1 MKKIS
6 RFFFATLAAT
16 SVMFACTPTPTPEPE
31 PNPGENTGGNTGGE
45 NTGGNT
51 EEKPNEVTFT
61 ATTESLAEWAQGDK
75 ISVFDGTSILSAEN
89 SEPAGQTAKFKV
101 TVAKDA
107 KAYVAAYPENQTLTA
122 AGASFSVPAEQ
133 PAAAPRASMIA
144 KSSNSRLYFRNLT
157 ATLSVALDMEGASS
171 FVFTAANGAKIAGD
185 YAVDYTGDDPVV
197 APAESAV
204 ASVKVAAAAEVT
216 FTVLPCTIEGYS
228 LIVYDAAGQEI
239 ATSVSDA
246 VITLAPGQ
254 NAELGTIKSN
264 ADLPTVYKVSHVWL
278 YGGTGPEW
286 GGGRVA
292 DLMNPAEGKEYIF
305 AGPEGHGIDALRD
318 DYITVDSEGNLEFY
332 AGEDGKHWWMAV
344 SKELD
349 PKKHHE
355 LAAADKYSA
364 FPKNHGK
371 MYVTEEGAVTFVLDD
386 FSTER
391 SASLVAPGTIDVY
404 VHESNAGYNR
414 SITLESMAIR
424 YDNPNRK
431 DEWGEKWASDYDVFY
446 CTPRS
451 IFYEFEQMPAGFVVP
466 EAAKTFDESEYVE
479 PEYPADLT
487 YDITT
492 LPGSYT
498 LKEYKVL
505 GGSGDDPAFVG
516 VIEKS
521 WCWGDSVWALQDD
534 QLDIVATGMTA
545 TEVTGT
551 SNYWAGANEAFWGYI
566 WHPGQED
573 EANLAEIYDR
583 LPKGNKS
590 FTYNLETKVVTFEGG
605 VEAKLLTPA
614 KYHFDQGNRDLE
626 IDLDQIGIQFDV
638 MEMIDATGQ
647 RWNDIDRFVNA
658 PILYVM
664 VFTKNAE

>member
-16 SVMFACTPTPTPEPE
+16 SVMFACTPAPTPEPE
-31 PNPGENTGGNTGGE
+31 PNPGE

-89 SEPAGQTAKFKV
+89 SEAAGQTAKFKLV
-101 TVAKDA
+101 VAKDA

-122 AGASFSVPAEQ
+122 VGASFSVPAEQ

-254 NAELGTIKSN
+254 NADLGTIKSN
-264 ADLPTVYKVSHVWL
+264 ADLPTVYKVAHVWL
-278 YGGTGPEW
+278 YGGTGPEYDCC
-286 GGGRVA
+286 RIV
-292 DLMNPAEGKEYIF
+292 DLMNLSEEKAYVI
-305 AGPEGHGIDALRD
+305 ADIEGHGIAALAD
-318 DYITVDSEGNLEFY
+318 DYITVAADGTFTFY
-332 AGEDGKHWWMAV
+332 AGEDGKHWFPAV

-349 PKKHHE
+349 TKKYKE
-355 LAAADKYSA
+355 LSVDDKYS
-364 FPKNHGK
+364 FLPKNHGS
-371 MYVTEEGAVTFVLDD
+371 MDMDETGAIVFTLDD
-386 FSTER
+386 GQTTTQ
-391 SASLVAPGTIDVY
+391 AQLYAPGEIVFYEGKYSVTTE
-404 VHESNAGYNR
+404 HLS
-414 SITLESMAIR
+414 IR
-424 YDNPNRK
+424 YDNTNRQ
-431 DEWGEKWASDYDVFY
+431 DFWDPAYGDYSVFY
-446 CTPRS
+446 ANPRS
-451 IFYEFEQMPAGFVVP
+451 LVYELEEMPAGFVVP
-466 EAAKTFDESEYVE
+466 AAAQTFDEYVYVE
-479 PEYPADLT
+479 PDYPVGSD

-498 LKEYKVL
+498 LNEYRVL

-521 WCWGDSVWALQDD
+521 WCWGDSVGALQDD

-551 SNYWAGANEAFWGYI
+551 TNYWAGANEKFWDYI

-573 EANLAEIYDR
+573 EASLAETYDR

-605 VEAKLLTPA
+605 VEAKLLIPGD
-614 KYHFDQGNRDLE
+614 YHFEQGNRDLT
-626 IDLDQIGIQFDV
+626 INDNQIGIQFDV

-647 RWNDIDRFVNA
+647 RWNDVDRFVNA

>member
-1 MKKIS
+1 MKKIT
-6 RFFFATLAAT
+6 RTILAAIA
-16 SVMFACTPTPTPEPE
+16 VMSLVFSCTPEPTPEPD
-31 PNPGENTGGNTGGE
+31 NGGGNTVTPE
-45 NTGGNT
+45 
-51 EEKPNEVTFT
+51 PPAPVDNEVTFT

-89 SEPAGQTAKFKV
+89 SEAAGQTAKFKV

-107 KAYVAAYPENQTLTA
+107 KNYVAAFPENQTLTA
-122 AGASFSVPAEQ
+122 TGASFSVPAEQ

-185 YAVDYTGDDPVV
+185 YAVDYTGDDP
-197 APAESAV
+197 AITPAESAV
-204 ASVKVAAAAEVT
+204 AAVTVAAAAQVT

-278 YGGTGPEW
+278 YGGTGPEY

-318 DYITVDSEGNLEFY
+318 DYIEVAADGSMKFY

-349 PKKHHE
+349 PKKYKE
-355 LAAADKYSA
+355 LTIAHKIEFLPRYEGSVAIDMETGIATLTNAAGEAKEAEVVLPGEFTVYEGPADHPEY
-364 FPKNHGK
+364 
-371 MYVTEEGAVTFVLDD
+371 TRTITF
-386 FSTER
+386 E
-391 SASLVAPGTIDVY
+391 
-404 VHESNAGYNR
+404 N
-414 SITLESMAIR
+414 MALA
-424 YDNPNRK
+424 YTAQNRK
-431 DEWGEKWASDYDVFY
+431 DDWDHFASDVDVY
-446 CTPRS
+446 YNCVRK
-451 IFYEFEQMPAGFVVP
+451 IFYELEQMPAGFVVP
-466 EAAKTFDESEYVE
+466 EAAKTIDETEYVE
-479 PEYPADLT
+479 PDYPAGSDYDLT
-487 YDITT
+487 Q

-498 LKEYKVL
+498 LNEYLVL
-505 GGSGDDPAFVG
+505 GGSGSDPAFVG
-516 VIEKS
+516 VVNKS
-521 WCWGDSVWALQDD
+521 WCWDDSVWCISDD

-551 SNYWAGANEAFWGYI
+551 TNYWPGANEKFWDYL
-566 WHPGQED
+566 WHGGKED
-573 EANLAEIYDR
+573 EVDMSSVYDR
-583 LPKGNKS
+583 LPKGNKT
-590 FTYNLETKVVTFEGG
+590 FTYSIESKIVTFEGG
-605 VEAKLLTPA
+605 VQAKLLTPGD
-614 KYHFDQGNRDLE
+614 YHFEQGNRDRTIE
-626 IDLDQIGIQFDV
+626 DGQIALQFDV
-638 MEMIDATGQ
+638 MEMIDSTPQ
-647 RWNDIDRFVNA
+647 QWTDVDRFVTA
-658 PILYVM
+658 PILYLM
-664 VFTKNAE
+664 LFTKNAE

>member
-89 SEPAGQTAKFKV
+89 SEAAGQTAKFKV
-101 TVAKDA
+101 VVAKDA

-197 APAESAV
+197 TPAESAV
-204 ASVKVAAAAEVT
+204 AAVTVAAAAQVT

-278 YGGTGPEW
+278 YGGTGPEYDCA
-286 GGGRVA
+286 RVYDLFNLPEERATALA
-292 DLMNPAEGKEYIF
+292 DID
-305 AGPEGHGIDALRD
+305 GHGIEALRD
-318 DYITVDSEGNLEFY
+318 DYITVANDGTLMFY
-332 AGEDGKHWWMAV
+332 AGEDGKHWFPAV
-344 SKELD
+344 SKDLD
-349 PKKHHE
+349 PKKYKE
-355 LAAADKYSA
+355 LSIADKLS
-364 FPKNHGK
+364 FLPKNHGV
-371 MYVTEEGAVTFVLDD
+371 MDYGEEEGSVIFTLDD
-386 FSTER
+386 GETTTN
-391 SASLVAPGTIDVY
+391 ASLVAPGEVVFY
-404 VHESNAGYNR
+404 EGKYSA
-414 SITLESMAIR
+414 TLENIGIR
-424 YDNPNRK
+424 YNNSNRK
-431 DEWGEKWASDYDVFY
+431 DNWDSPSGAYDVFY
-446 CTPRS
+446 CNPRS
-451 IFYEFEQMPAGFVVP
+451 IIYELEEMPAGFVVP
-466 EAAKTFDESEYVE
+466 AAAQTVDEYVYVE
-479 PEYPADLT
+479 PDYPADVT

-505 GGSGDDPAFVG
+505 GGSGSDPAFVG
-516 VIEKS
+516 VVDKS
-521 WCWGDSVWALQDD
+521 WCWDDSVWCISDD

-545 TEVTGT
+545 TEATGT
-551 SNYWAGANEAFWGYI
+551 VNYWAGANEKFWDYI
-566 WHPGQED
+566 WHPGKED
-573 EANLAEIYDR
+573 EQDLSAIYDR

-590 FTYNLETKVVTFEGG
+590 FTYNIGSKEIVFEGG
-605 VEAKLLTPA
+605 VKAKLLTPA
-614 KYHFDQGNRDLE
+614 DYHFEQGNRDLTIE
-626 IDLDQIGIQFDV
+626 STQIGIQFDV
-638 MEMIDATGQ
+638 MEMIDATPQ
-647 RWNDIDRFVNA
+647 QWTDVDRFVNA

-664 VFTKNAE
+664 LFEKNAE

>member
-16 SVMFACTPTPTPEPE
+16 SVMFACTPAPTPEPE
-31 PNPGENTGGNTGGE
+31 PNPGE

-89 SEPAGQTAKFKV
+89 SEAAGQTAKFKLV
-101 TVAKDA
+101 VAKDA

-122 AGASFSVPAEQ
+122 VGASFSVPAEQ

-185 YAVDYTGDDPVV
+185 YAVDYTGDDP
-197 APAESAV
+197 AITPAESAV
-204 ASVKVAAAAEVT
+204 AAVTVAAAAQVT

-254 NAELGTIKSN
+254 NADLGTIKSN
-264 ADLPTVYKVSHVWL
+264 ADLPTVYKVAHVWL
-278 YGGTGPEW
+278 YGGTGPEYDCC
-286 GGGRVA
+286 RIV
-292 DLMNPAEGKEYIF
+292 DLMNLSEEKAYVI
-305 AGPEGHGIDALRD
+305 ADIEGHGIAALAD
-318 DYITVDSEGNLEFY
+318 DYITVAADGTFTFY
-332 AGEDGKHWWMAV
+332 AGEDGKHWFPAV

-349 PKKHHE
+349 TKKYKE
-355 LAAADKYSA
+355 LSVDDKYS
-364 FPKNHGK
+364 FLPKNHGS
-371 MYVTEEGAVTFVLDD
+371 MDMDETGAIVFTLDD
-386 FSTER
+386 GQTTTQ
-391 SASLVAPGTIDVY
+391 AQLYAPGEIVFYEGKYSVTTE
-404 VHESNAGYNR
+404 HLS
-414 SITLESMAIR
+414 IR
-424 YDNPNRK
+424 YDNTNRQ
-431 DEWGEKWASDYDVFY
+431 DFWDPAYGDYSVFY
-446 CTPRS
+446 ANPRS
-451 IFYEFEQMPAGFVVP
+451 LVYELEEMPAGFVVP
-466 EAAKTFDESEYVE
+466 AAAQTFDEYVYVE
-479 PEYPADLT
+479 PDYPVGSD

-498 LKEYKVL
+498 LNEYRVL

-521 WCWGDSVWALQDD
+521 WCWGDSVGALQDD

-551 SNYWAGANEAFWGYI
+551 TNYWAGANEKFWDYI

-573 EANLAEIYDR
+573 EASLAETYDR

-605 VEAKLLTPA
+605 VEAKLLTPGD
-614 KYHFDQGNRDLE
+614 YHFEQGNRDLT
-626 IDLDQIGIQFDV
+626 INDNQIGIQFDV

-647 RWNDIDRFVNA
+647 RWNDVDRFVNA

>member
-16 SVMFACTPTPTPEPE
+16 SVMFACTPAPTPEPE
-31 PNPGENTGGNTGGE
+31 PNPGE

-89 SEPAGQTAKFKV
+89 SEAAGQTAKFKLV
-101 TVAKDA
+101 VAKDA

-144 KSSNSRLYFRNLT
+144 KSSNSRLFFRNLT

-185 YAVDYTGDDPVV
+185 YAVDYTGDDP
-197 APAESAV
+197 AITPAESAV
-204 ASVKVAAAAEVT
+204 ASVTVAAAAQVT

-278 YGGTGPEW
+278 YGGTGPEY

-292 DLMNPAEGKEYIF
+292 DILNPTEDKAYVF
-305 AGPEGHGIDALRD
+305 AGPEGHGIEALRD
-318 DYITVDSEGNLEFY
+318 DYIEVAADGSMKFY

-349 PKKHHE
+349 SKKYKE
-355 LAAADKYSA
+355 LTIAHKIEFLPRYEGSVAIDMETGIATLTNAAGEAKEAEVVLPGELTVYEGPADHPEY
-364 FPKNHGK
+364 
-371 MYVTEEGAVTFVLDD
+371 TRTITF
-386 FSTER
+386 E
-391 SASLVAPGTIDVY
+391 
-404 VHESNAGYNR
+404 N
-414 SITLESMAIR
+414 MALA
-424 YDNPNRK
+424 YTAQNRK
-431 DEWGEKWASDYDVFY
+431 DDWDHFASDVDVY
-446 CTPRS
+446 YNCVRK
-451 IFYEFEQMPAGFVVP
+451 IFYELEQMPAGFVVP
-466 EAAKTFDESEYVE
+466 EAAKTIDETEYVE
-479 PEYPADLT
+479 PDYPADVT

-505 GGSGDDPAFVG
+505 GGSGSDPAFVG
-516 VIEKS
+516 VVDKS
-521 WCWGDSVWALQDD
+521 WCWDDSVWNISDD

-545 TEVTGT
+545 AEATGT
-551 SNYWAGANEAFWGYI
+551 VNYWAGANEKFWDYI
-566 WHPGQED
+566 WHPGKED
-573 EANLAEIYDR
+573 EQDMSSVYNR
-583 LPKGNKS
+583 LPKGNKT
-590 FTYNLETKVVTFEGG
+590 FTYNITTKEITFEGG
-605 VEAKLLTPA
+605 VEAKLLTPGD
-614 KYHFDQGNRDLE
+614 YHFEQGNRDLTIE
-626 IDLDQIGIQFDV
+626 STQIGIQFDV
-638 MEMIDATGQ
+638 MEMIDATPQ
-647 RWNDIDRFVNA
+647 QWTDVDRFVNA

-664 VFTKNAE
+664 LFEKNAE